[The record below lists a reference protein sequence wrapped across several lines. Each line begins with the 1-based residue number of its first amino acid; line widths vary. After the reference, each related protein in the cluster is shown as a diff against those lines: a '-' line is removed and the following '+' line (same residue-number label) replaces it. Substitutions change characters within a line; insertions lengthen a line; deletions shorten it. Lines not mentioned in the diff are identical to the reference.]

1 MFASSMGGAMETD
14 LNSAHAKGGRRRVAD
29 LRKGAKLR
37 AVPPANAAE
46 DHETPPRSKRGA
58 VSIFVRQPEYVV
70 NDAATEALTNDIELY
85 QRAGAL
91 VRVVHAGHSPLIDR
105 PSGAP
110 RIEQIEA
117 ATLRDRLS
125 RACDFFR
132 REMPRAKPQ
141 KDDDTVEVE
150 DTEKPQKDDDTSEV
164 EVDQKPRKPRWIM
177 TAPPRAT
184 VAAVLAR
191 GSWPCRYLE
200 GVVDEPVIRPDGSL
214 LDRPGYD
221 DATGLLLSDNHL
233 QSIPTNPTFDEC
245 ADAVAQLVNVVRD
258 FPFAKDDDHA
268 EGDISAHVSAWIA
281 LVLTPFARFAINGP
295 VPLFLV
301 EANVRGA
308 GKSLLADLAAIIATG
323 RRAARSTLPAGR
335 NRDEEL
341 RKIITAI
348 ALAGDRFALF
358 DNVNSTIGGS
368 TLDAALTGMT
378 WRDRLL
384 GTNTMTQELPL
395 RTVWCAT
402 GNNASLGD
410 DTARR
415 VLPIRLE
422 SDLERPEERS
432 EFTID
437 NIREHVVRER
447 LKLAACA
454 LTILR
459 AFFAAGQPK
468 AGLKPWGSFEAWS
481 DVVREAIVFCGLPDP
496 VNTRA
501 SISTSSTEAEGLH
514 AFVHGLHEF
523 AKSDPMTMSDAGW
536 FRAAHV
542 VERLR
547 KTTDGQGEEGPRFA
561 RLREG
566 VELLVGGERKLD
578 AVSLGRLLR
587 SLRGRVVDGLR
598 IEREAAQRETA
609 RLKSPIARWTV
620 R

>member
-37 AVPPANAAE
+37 AVPPADDATSTAE
-46 DHETPPRSKRGA
+46 AEQRPRSKRGA
-58 VSIFVRQPEYVV
+58 VPIVVEQPEYKV
-70 NDAATEALTNDIELY
+70 NDAAAEALKNDIELY

-91 VRVVHAGHSPLIDR
+91 VRVVRAGRSPLIDR
-105 PSGAP
+105 PTGAP

-132 REMPRAKPQ
+132 REHPR
-141 KDDDTVEVE
+141 DTDKSKKTEDTGEAEVEVE
-150 DTEKPQKDDDTSEV
+150 PENAGDKKPKKARWTLTS
-164 EVDQKPRKPRWIM
+164 
-177 TAPPRAT
+177 PPRFT

-200 GVVDEPVIRPDGSL
+200 GVVDEPVIRPDGSI

-221 DATGLLLSDNHL
+221 DATGLLLTDNHL
-233 QSIPTNPTFDEC
+233 RSIPSNPTSDEL
-245 ADAVAQLVNVVRD
+245 ADAVVHLVDVVRD
-258 FPFAKDDDHA
+258 FPFAKDGDLA
-268 EGDISAHVSAWIA
+268 EGGISAHVSAWVA

-295 VPLFLV
+295 TPLFLI

-308 GKSLLADLAAIIATG
+308 GKSLLADVAAIIATG
-323 RRAARSTLPAGR
+323 RPAARSAFPTGR
-335 NRDEEL
+335 NGDEEL
-341 RKIITAI
+341 RKVITAI

-358 DNVNSTIGGS
+358 DNVTTTIGGA
-368 TLDAALTGMT
+368 TLELALTGAT

-384 GTNTMTQELPL
+384 GKNEMTAELPL
-395 RTVWCAT
+395 RAVFCAT

-410 DTARR
+410 DSARR

-422 SDLERPEERS
+422 SDMENPEERS

-437 NIREHVVRER
+437 DIREHVMRER

-459 AFFAAGQPK
+459 AYFAAGRPK
-468 AGLKPWGSFEAWS
+468 AGLKSWGSFEAWS
-481 DVVREAIVFCGLPDP
+481 EVVREAIVFAGLPDP

-501 SISTSSTEAEGLH
+501 SISTTSTEAEGLH
-514 AFVHGLHEF
+514 AFVPGLQEF
-523 AKSDPMTMSDAGW
+523 AKTDPATVADGGW

-547 KTTDGQGEEGPRFA
+547 KTQDAQGEEGPPFA

-566 VELLVGGERKLD
+566 LDVLLGDRKLD
-578 AVSLGRLLR
+578 AASLGRLLR
-587 SLRGRVVDGLR
+587 SLRGRKVDGR
-598 IEREAAQRETA
+598 QVEREATKA
-609 RLKSPIARWTV
+609 PIARWTV

>member
-58 VSIFVRQPEYVV
+58 VSIFVRQPEYMV

-150 DTEKPQKDDDTSEV
+150 
-164 EVDQKPRKPRWIM
+164 VDEKPRKPRWIM

-233 QSIPTNPTFDEC
+233 QSIPTNPTFDEV
-245 ADAVAQLVNVVRD
+245 ADAVVQLVNVVRD

-268 EGDISAHVSAWIA
+268 EGDTSAHVSAWIA

-481 DVVREAIVFCGLPDP
+481 NVVREAIVFCGLPDP

-523 AKSDPMTMSDAGW
+523 AKDDPMTMSDAGW

-547 KTTDGQGEEGPRFA
+547 KTTDGQGEEGPQFA